1 MRRYAVTERPRA
13 ELLTDLLERIRREE
27 HLNPD
32 RPDRAESYRIAH
44 QLLAGDAVEVRARK
58 TLFRVAEYASA
69 AYSVAEGTRAE
80 LTVEL
85 DQYGA
90 DRAQQGKADK
100 AREFARAL
108 DELGNGADEV
118 RVGHTVYRVVEE

>member
-44 QLLAGDAVEVRARK
+44 QLLAGDAVEVRHPQARCSNCRSV
-58 TLFRVAEYASA
+58 TRARRPSA
-69 AYSVAEGTRAE
+69 AGR
-80 LTVEL
+80 
-85 DQYGA
+85 
-90 DRAQQGKADK
+90 
-100 AREFARAL
+100 
-108 DELGNGADEV
+108 
-118 RVGHTVYRVVEE
+118 

>member
-32 RPDRAESYRIAH
+32 RPDRAEAYRIAH
-44 QLLAGDAVEVRARK
+44 QLLQGETTEVRARA

-69 AYSVAEGTRAE
+69 AYSVTEGTRAQ
-80 LTVEL
+80 LLAEL

-90 DRAQQGKADK
+90 DRAQQGKAEK

-108 DELGNGADEV
+108 DELENGADEV
-118 RVGHTVYRVVEE
+118 RVGHTVYRVVGE